1 MEEEKSLE
9 IQASST
15 TLGFDGDESGKIP
28 AALGLVEGTI
38 SREAYTYLV
47 LNNALD
53 FKEKTLEK
61 FPNADFGVS
70 VLASSVNPHRLK
82 ELIRSIDYPYDIKW
96 GLNFINQKKK
106 EVSNMGYTGF
116 AAAVSLGEELGYAML
131 QAKSAKGQIDSTI
144 KTAQASGLEKIVIRT
159 CSETVSTE
167 EEIKKIREVNEK
179 LVSQSHKVVWAIEP
193 NKKVGDGTL
202 PLFMELYSN
211 ISKRYPDLRFAIDLD
226 LGGLPNENDN
236 LLNIL
241 EKLDQNQNLPLFI
254 SLSGREKIE
263 GSVRTHLPL
272 GKNYEENKLLG
283 EWLYIMQRRGKNIPS
298 LLIETSPAQHD
309 VLGDYAQF
317 LSALKNGYRG

>member
-9 IQASST
+9 IQVSST

-167 EEIKKIREVNEK
+167 EEIK
-179 LVSQSHKVVWAIEP
+179 
-193 NKKVGDGTL
+193 
-202 PLFMELYSN
+202 
-211 ISKRYPDLRFAIDLD
+211 
-226 LGGLPNENDN
+226 
-236 LLNIL
+236 
-241 EKLDQNQNLPLFI
+241 
-254 SLSGREKIE
+254 
-263 GSVRTHLPL
+263 
-272 GKNYEENKLLG
+272 
-283 EWLYIMQRRGKNIPS
+283 
-298 LLIETSPAQHD
+298 
-309 VLGDYAQF
+309 
-317 LSALKNGYRG
+317 